1 MSEHAPAQMLA
12 FAGMQKQGDGA
23 DPMDQVGQG
32 LLALVQQAANIS
44 KENADRAMS
53 RAHKLAIQLRA
64 AEDRIAQLQ
73 EEVDHLQ
80 TRATRAEQ
88 WLENEIEEKLIA

>member
-1 MSEHAPAQMLA
+1 
-12 FAGMQKQGDGA
+12 
-23 DPMDQVGQG
+23 MDQVGQG

-64 AEDRIAQLQ
+64 AEDGIAQLQ

-88 WLENEIEEKLIA
+88 WLDAIKNEIEEKLIARVETNRPDLPAVH